1 VWRDSHAIRERRIP
15 VFERRVPMT
24 LSIFNPCTDT
34 PDQVEIADTCGED
47 EWTEAREARI
57 AEVRALI
64 DEIAETIP
72 AVAGDGLPRAGSATR
87 LCA

>member
-1 VWRDSHAIRERRIP
+1 
-15 VFERRVPMT
+15 MT

-57 AEVRALI
+57 AEVRALL
-64 DEIAETIP
+64 DEIAETVP
-72 AVAGDGLPRAGSATR
+72 AVMSGAVR
-87 LCA
+87 

>member
-1 VWRDSHAIRERRIP
+1 
-15 VFERRVPMT
+15 MT
-24 LSIFNPCTDT
+24 LSIFNPCTGKAD
-34 PDQVEIADTCGED
+34 EIDMAEAAPTRGED
-47 EWTEAREARI
+47 EWTTAREARI

-72 AVAGDGLPRAGSATR
+72 AVAGDGLPRTGSATR

>member
-1 VWRDSHAIRERRIP
+1 
-15 VFERRVPMT
+15 MT
-24 LSIFNPCTDT
+24 LSIFNPCTGT
-34 PDQVEIADTCGED
+34 SDQVENADTRGED
-47 EWTEAREARI
+47 EWTTAREARI

-72 AVAGDGLPRAGSATR
+72 AAAGDGPPRTGSATR

>member
-1 VWRDSHAIRERRIP
+1 
-15 VFERRVPMT
+15 MT
-24 LSIFNPCTDT
+24 LSIFNPCTGKAD
-34 PDQVEIADTCGED
+34 EIDMAEAAPSRGED
-47 EWTEAREARI
+47 EWTTAREARI

-72 AVAGDGLPRAGSATR
+72 AVAGDGLPRTGSATR